1 MIKLDSHTLIRAF
14 YWFGLIMGA
23 FGFFTEYSQRI
34 IYMSSDLYFKMS
46 MVSLLASIALSR
58 IESGRN

>member
-1 MIKLDSHTLIRAF
+1 MFKLTNRTLIRAF
-14 YWFGLIMGA
+14 YWFGLIMAA

-34 IYMSSDLYFKMS
+34 IYMSSDLYFKMA

-58 IESGRN
+58 IDAGDR